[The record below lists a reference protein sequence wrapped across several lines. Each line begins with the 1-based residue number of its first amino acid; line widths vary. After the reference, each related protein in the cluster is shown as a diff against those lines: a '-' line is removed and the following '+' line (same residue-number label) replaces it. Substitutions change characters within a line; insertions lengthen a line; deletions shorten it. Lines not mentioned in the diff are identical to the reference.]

1 MIKNPD
7 VRKRNTPA
15 IAVLLIITSTVY
27 AQQPASADSSVQHRL
42 MPAPAS
48 LRFEGGRLSIDSS
61 FRIAVD
67 GYSDARLQ
75 AALHRASLR
84 LERRTGM
91 EFPLGPADSQGGGLR
106 IRCAGAGKAVPSV
119 DEDESYSLEVTDSGA
134 LLKAPTV
141 VGVLRGLETFLQ
153 LLEGDGKGYFIPA
166 VNIRDKPRFPWRGLL
181 IDVARHFEPVEVI
194 KRNLDAMAA
203 VKLNVL
209 HWHLTD
215 DQGFR
220 IECKRYPRLHE
231 MGSDG
236 QYYTQE
242 QARDIIAYARERGI
256 RVMPEF
262 DMPGHATSW
271 LVGHPEL
278 GSAPGPYQIER
289 KAGIMLPALDPT
301 RDETYK
307 LLDGFFAEMS
317 ALFPDSFV
325 HIGGD
330 ENEGRQWTSNEKI
343 QAFMKAQGIKDNHAL
358 QAYFNKRVSK
368 TLQKLGKKMI
378 GWEEILH
385 PDLPRDTVVHSW
397 RGPKSLAEA
406 ARKGYDGILSAGF
419 YIDLVFPTWQHYKVD
434 PTVSESNLSEQ
445 ELKHILGGEATMWGE
460 WVSPETIDS
469 RIWPRTAAIAERLWS
484 PSHVKDVDD
493 MYRRLDAISI
503 QLEELGLTHE
513 KNVDMLLRRMAAS
526 KNIEALKTLVSLVEP
541 VKEYRRA
548 RARPATMLT
557 PLTRLIDAARPDSA
571 AARKFAAMVDGFLS
585 DAPHLTRNREAIES
599 VLTEWRDAGPMLES
613 MIERSPILRE
623 AEQLPRDL
631 SAIGT
636 AGLEAL
642 AYIVSD
648 ADPPAK
654 WRTDKLAMLE
664 QAAKPKAE
672 VEFAIIA
679 PIKTLVTLAAEFRS
693 LKKVPHAQWRE
704 HVLTISAK
712 GAN

>member
-1 MIKNPD
+1 M
-7 VRKRNTPA
+7 RKTIVV
-15 IAVLLIITSTVY
+15 IALLLLGALTVS
-27 AQQPASADSSVQHRL
+27 AQPVTADLSPQHRL
-42 MPAPAS
+42 MPVPATV
-48 LRFEGGRLSIDSS
+48 RFQSGRLNIDSS
-61 FRIAVD
+61 FRAVVD

-75 AALHRASLR
+75 AGIHRMTLR

-91 EFPLGPADSQGGGLR
+91 DFTPPSDSKVAGLL
-106 IRCAGAGKAVPSV
+106 IRCGGPGKTVPSV
-119 DEDESYSLEVTDSGA
+119 DEDESYSLEVSDSRA
-134 LLKAPTV
+134 LLNAPTV

-153 LLEGDGKGYFIPA
+153 LLEGDRKGYFIPA
-166 VNIRDKPRFPWRGLL
+166 VSIQDKPRFQWRGLL
-181 IDVARHFEPVEVI
+181 IDIARRFEPIEVI

-220 IECKRYPRLHE
+220 IESKRYPRLHE

-236 QYYTQE
+236 LYYTQE
-242 QARDIIAYARERGI
+242 QVREVISYARDRGI

-271 LVGHPEL
+271 LVGHPDL

-289 KAGIMLPALDPT
+289 KAGIMLPAFDPT
-301 RDETYK
+301 REDTYK
-307 LLDGFFAEMS
+307 FLDGFFAEMA
-317 ALFPDSFV
+317 ALFPDAYV

-330 ENEGRQWTSNEKI
+330 ENEGHQWTKNSQI
-343 QAFMKAQGIKDNHAL
+343 QSYMKAKGIKDNHAL
-358 QAYFNKRVSK
+358 QAYFNQRLSK
-368 TLQKLGKKMI
+368 TLQRLGKKMI

-385 PDLPRDTVVHSW
+385 PDLPRDTVIHSW

-406 ARKGYDGILSAGF
+406 ARKGYDAILSAGF
-419 YIDLVFPTWQHYKVD
+419 YIDLAFPAWQHYAVE
-434 PTVSESNLSEQ
+434 PAASESNLSEQ
-445 ELKHILGGEATMWGE
+445 ELRHILGGEATMWGE
-460 WVSPETIDS
+460 WVGPETIDS

-484 PSHVKDVDD
+484 PRDVRDVND
-493 MYRRLDAISI
+493 MYRRLDVISI

-513 KNVDMLLRRMAAS
+513 KNVDMLLRRMTTTE
-526 KNIEALKTLVSLVEP
+526 NIEPLKTLVSLVEP
-541 VKEYRRA
+541 VKEYRRTQA
-548 RARPATMLT
+548 HPATMLT

-571 AARKFAAMVDGFLS
+571 AGRRFAALVDGLLS
-585 DAPHLTRNREAIES
+585 DAPNLARNRERIDS
-599 VLTEWRDAGPMLES
+599 ILRRWRDVGPMLEA
-613 MIERSPILRE
+613 MIDKAPVLRE

-642 AYIVSD
+642 SYIVTD
-648 ADPPAK
+648 VDPPAG
-654 WRTDKLAMLE
+654 WRDDKLAMLE

-679 PIKTLVTLAAEFRS
+679 PMRALVVLAAEFRS
-693 LKKVPHAQWRE
+693 LKSMPHSEWRSR
-704 HVLTISAK
+704 VLTLSAK
-712 GAN
+712 GAK